1 MTCKDCPHFDVCK
14 MYGALPTK
22 RRIGNKWKN
31 CPFRNDKAKYIELP
45 DTVYVQGVIGTMDL
59 SKAEAVCRDLIN
71 LGTVA
76 AASIKTALDFDSE
89 LSRVKWIAGATDN
102 EVETLRK
109 KAIQLS
115 AGTVLSVS
123 ECVAGMA
130 TEIMHDKTLLERL
143 NTDLGTVAGMTFEER
158 NNEE

>member
-22 RRIGNKWKN
+22 RRIDSKWKN

-45 DTVYVQGVIGTMDL
+45 DTVYVQGVIRTMDL

-76 AASIKTALDFDSE
+76 
-89 LSRVKWIAGATDN
+89 
-102 EVETLRK
+102 
-109 KAIQLS
+109 
-115 AGTVLSVS
+115 
-123 ECVAGMA
+123 GMA
-130 TEIMHDKTLLERL
+130 
-143 NTDLGTVAGMTFEER
+143 FEER